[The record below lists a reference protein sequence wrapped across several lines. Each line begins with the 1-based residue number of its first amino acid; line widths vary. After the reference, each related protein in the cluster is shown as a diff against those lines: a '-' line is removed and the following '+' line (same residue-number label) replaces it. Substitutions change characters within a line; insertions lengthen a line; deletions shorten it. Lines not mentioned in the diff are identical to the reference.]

1 MHIVKVSVIIPV
13 YNVEKYLRQCL
24 DSVVNQTLKD
34 IEIILV
40 DDGST
45 DLSLDICNEYAKKD
59 ARVKVFHQKNL
70 GAGAARNLGLDKA
83 NGEYLSILDSDDY
96 FELSMLEKLYEKA
109 KNDDTDIT
117 ICDVN
122 CFDDR
127 TKTLVKDIKVI
138 SREMIPLKNVFNYKD
153 MPNYIFNTFQ
163 NWTWNKLFRTDFVR
177 KNNIKFQHVFRTNDL
192 FFTCSALMLANK
204 ISFID
209 KKLVNYRVCITTNC
223 QSTNYKYPFDF
234 YNAFMELKNFL
245 LKNELY
251 ECVRTSYINWALC
264 AVLHNLNS
272 IKLYKKQYKRLY
284 RFLLKEGLDSLD
296 INESTKIVFYDDWAR
311 DNYMRLKNENNFYK
325 HVWEIFFSL
334 KNKDN
339 HKVLTIL
346 GVKFK
351 FKRKCKCSNKIL
363 NFKTV
368 QNLTDLIRNKIFLIP
383 SDIDL
388 IVGIPRSGI
397 IPAYLIALFL
407 NKNVCSLN
415 EFVNGLLPQKGER
428 PIACSNKSVNKKKV
442 LIVDDSIYS
451 GNALQKTKEM
461 LSHTDTDKYSY
472 EYCCIYAKK
481 ETASLVDYYF
491 EIVDPPRVFQ
501 WNYLNHS
508 FANQC
513 CFDMDGVLCVDPT
526 NEQNDDGDKYLDFLI
541 NAKSLY
547 IPAFK
552 IHSVVTSRLEKYR
565 EQTEYWLKKNNVLY
579 GNLYMLDLPSAA
591 ERQRLGCHAKFKADI
606 FAQIKDCNCFIES
619 DRTQAEFISKTTG
632 KQCICVATDELFGG
646 NNE

>member
-1 MHIVKVSVIIPV
+1 MNIVKVSVIIPV

-24 DSVVNQTLKD
+24 DSVVNQTLQD

-40 DDGST
+40 DDCST
-45 DLSLDICNEYAKKD
+45 DSSLDICNEYAKKD

-70 GAGAARNLGLDKA
+70 GSGAARNRGIDSA
-83 NGEYLSILDSDDY
+83 SGEFIVFLDSDDY
-96 FELSMLEKLYEKA
+96 YPERDILETLYNNAKKHNVNICGGSFAALNNNFVNKTFDEEFAGYTFEKDEIIHY
-109 KNDDTDIT
+109 KNYQ
-117 ICDVN
+117 
-122 CFDDR
+122 FDYGYHR
-127 TKTLVKDIKVI
+127 FVYN
-138 SREMIPLKNVFNYKD
+138 RQFLKE
-153 MPNYIFNTFQ
+153 
-163 NWTWNKLFRTDFVR
+163 
-177 KNNIKFQHVFRTNDL
+177 NNIKFPDFRRFQDPPFFVQAMFFAEKFYALTKITYLLREGHKSVKWTEKQQQGMLDGIDFNLKFAKKNKLENLYKNSILRLNQHYNVIASCGTINTKFKL
-192 FFTCSALMLANK
+192 LK
-204 ISFID
+204 IYLSLD
-209 KKLVNYRVCITTNC
+209 KKI
-223 QSTNYKYPFDF
+223 
-234 YNAFMELKNFL
+234 LKNFCP
-245 LKNELY
+245 ELSKRIRDFY
-251 ECVRTSYINWALC
+251 
-264 AVLHNLNS
+264 LHT
-272 IKLYKKQYKRLY
+272 I
-284 RFLLKEGLDSLD
+284 
-296 INESTKIVFYDDWAR
+296 
-311 DNYMRLKNENNFYK
+311 
-325 HVWEIFFSL
+325 FSL
-334 KNKDN
+334 KNQNN

-351 FKRKCKCSNKIL
+351 FKRKCKCCNKIL

-383 SDIDL
+383 TDIDL

-428 PIACSNKSVNKKKV
+428 PIACSNKSINKKKV

-508 FANQC
+508 FVNQC